1 MRCKSINNLLFQKK
15 KSYFRSSL
23 KASKEE
29 KKRKGKYEIELTCE
43 VPFCKREPNGL
54 GDGFYWLID
63 WLNYWFVLK
72 QKRKEENQTKESWL
86 DDWLSD
92 ISFWNWSSALRKFS

>member
-1 MRCKSINNLLFQKK
+1 MLFQKKKK

-54 GDGFYWLID
+54 GAGFYGLID
-63 WLNYWFVLK
+63 
-72 QKRKEENQTKESWL
+72 
-86 DDWLSD
+86 
-92 ISFWNWSSALRKFS
+92 